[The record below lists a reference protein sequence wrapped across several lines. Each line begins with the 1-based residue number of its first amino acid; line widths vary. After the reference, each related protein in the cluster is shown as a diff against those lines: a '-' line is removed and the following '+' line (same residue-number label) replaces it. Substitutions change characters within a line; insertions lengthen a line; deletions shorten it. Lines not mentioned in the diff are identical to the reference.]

1 MSDAQA
7 ERAAAATGIIFVLLT
22 AIGLFVVI
30 PSAPAFDSSPA
41 RIQQF

>member
-7 ERAAAATGIIFVLLT
+7 ERIGAATGIIFVLLI

-30 PSAPAFDSSPA
+30 PTPRPHLTGALA
-41 RIQQF
+41 I